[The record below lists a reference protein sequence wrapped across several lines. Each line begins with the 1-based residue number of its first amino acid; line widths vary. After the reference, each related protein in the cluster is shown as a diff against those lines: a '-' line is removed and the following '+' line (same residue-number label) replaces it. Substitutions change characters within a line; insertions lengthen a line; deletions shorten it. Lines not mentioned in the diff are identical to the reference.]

1 MIRHRLRKL
10 SADTRGQAFIEFA
23 LAGPFLMLFLVG
35 LVEVGRMLWLSHTL
49 QYAVDET
56 GRYAMINRT
65 GDATALTAYLSAKL
79 GSGENVHIEIAQR
92 TASGVTYVSISANQP
107 FRFAAGLF
115 GTSDGAVAGST
126 SVPLL
131 PTN

>member
-1 MIRHRLRKL
+1 
-10 SADTRGQAFIEFA
+10 
-23 LAGPFLMLFLVG
+23 MLFLIG

-65 GDATALTAYLSAKL
+65 GNASTLTAYLTDKL
-79 GSGENVHIEIAQR
+79 GSSENVHIEVAQSI
-92 TASGVTYVSISANQP
+92 ASGVTYVSISAHQP

-115 GTSDGAVAGST
+115 GTSDSTVAGST